1 MPSQLHFIG
10 DTRPLT
16 VDEDPAQVQDR
27 LGSGGRLGS
36 SSRTVVELHHG
47 GQAIY
52 VNPGAITFFAADS
65 PRDEAPETGLRIGG
79 PGFGRP

>member
-16 VDEDPAQVQDR
+16 VDEDPAQVEGR
-27 LGSGGRLGS
+27 LGSGGRLS
-36 SSRTVVELHHG
+36 SSPRTVVELHHG

-52 VNPGAITFFAADS
+52 VNPGAITFFAAAS
-65 PRDEAPETGLRIGG
+65 PRDEAPETRLGIQG

>member
-1 MPSQLHFIG
+1 MASQLNFIG

-16 VDEDPAQVQDR
+16 VDEEPAQVQDR

-36 SSRTVVELHHG
+36 SPRTVVELHHG

-65 PRDEAPETGLRIGG
+65 PREEGPDAGLRAEG

>member
-65 PRDEAPETGLRIGG
+65 PR
-79 PGFGRP
+79 FGRP